1 MAEELTKLTDL
12 CIIVAVLWFAAIII
26 LCTFELY
33 SLYYFEI
40 EAKDILNVKNN
51 TAGTVGFQACGDE
64 GLPLSAKQE
73 AQPIGSAVGG

>member
-12 CIIVAVLWFAAIII
+12 CIIVAVIWFAAIVF

-40 EAKDILNVKNN
+40 EAKDILNKSVGDLGDDLKNEN
-51 TAGTVGFQACGDE
+51 
-64 GLPLSAKQE
+64 
-73 AQPIGSAVGG
+73 